1 MDASNS
7 TRAGRYER
15 QPEGYLAFNPA
26 PLPPIPSLHFSIELQ
41 QALSRA
47 DRALGRLEGSIQILP
62 QPDLFVSMFTRQEA
76 VLSSRIEGNES
87 SLVDVLAEEAKIN
100 RSHGKNDVYETIDY
114 VAAMNYG
121 IRQVEEAS
129 ISTDLVKEIHGI
141 LLQNKRGSNL
151 SPGEFRS
158 SQVWIGPAGCRVF
171 DAEFVPPP
179 PTQVVHHMQSLDGF
193 VESNIAFP
201 LLVKVGLIH
210 AQFETIHPFSDGNGR
225 VGRLIIP
232 LLLCKNS
239 ALAKPILYLSW
250 YFNRYRQQYYEK
262 LQSIR
267 DRGAWEDWLVFFLH
281 GVEETS
287 IHAATTAR
295 RILSMRERDRQV
307 INDKLGRA
315 AANGHRLLDLLYE
328 FPFTSVNEV
337 RELTGT
343 TFASANALVARM
355 VEYDLLREYTGRY
368 RNRRYLLHRY
378 VGIFN
383 DS

>member
-1 MDASNS
+1 M
-7 TRAGRYER
+7 Y
-15 QPEGYLAFNPA
+15 
-26 PLPPIPSLHFSIELQ
+26 I
-41 QALSRA
+41 
-47 DRALGRLEGSIQILP
+47 
-62 QPDLFVSMFTRQEA
+62 RQEA
-76 VLSSRIEGNES
+76 VLSSRIEGNQS
-87 SLVDVLAEEAKIN
+87 SLVDVLAAEAKIT
-100 RSHGKNDVYETIDY
+100 RSHGKNDVYEIIDY

-121 IRQVEEAS
+121 VRQVEEAS
-129 ISTDLVKEIHGI
+129 ISTDLVKEILGI

-158 SQVWIGPAGCRVF
+158 NQVWIGPAGCRVF

-179 PTQVVHHMQSLDGF
+179 PTQVMHHMQSLDEF
-193 VESNIAFP
+193 VESNIALP
-201 LLVKVGLIH
+201 LLVKVGLVH
-210 AQFETIHPFSDGNGR
+210 AQFETIHPFRDGNGR

-239 ALAKPILYLSW
+239 ALASPVLYLSW

-262 LQSIR
+262 LQAIR
-267 DRGAWEDWLVFFLH
+267 DRGAWEDWLVFFLRA
-281 GVEETS
+281 VEETS
-287 IHAATTAR
+287 IRAATTAR

-307 INDKLGRA
+307 INDQLGRA

-355 VEYDLLREYTGRY
+355 VEYDLLREYTGHH
-368 RNRRYLLHRY
+368 RNRRYLLHQY
-378 VGIFN
+378 VGIFT
-383 DS
+383 DSSH